1 MSIAARRVLRAGAFR
16 DRLREAL
23 DAQAT
28 TIPLLVLRLPEF
40 AELAWQDG
48 RRAAQ
53 RLERTTVHAFAAAAD
68 RVMRSGDILGHED
81 GSDWFAVAM
90 LSPTRAGAAFAAID
104 ARAAL
109 ERIAATMTF
118 ETGLRMETGWWP
130 IESITEL
137 DAFDATRAAALERG
151 ARERERYEFLA
162 TVGHELRTP
171 LTSIRGYIETL
182 LDGDV
187 DAATSRRFLEIA
199 RREALRLARL
209 VDGML
214 DFSMLD
220 LHVPAANGVT
230 DLGTAIDTA
239 LDALVPIARDS
250 GVTLRSTAPVNE
262 RIRVDADSCVHVLL
276 NVIENAIKY
285 SAEGGKVEV
294 SVSRQDPYICV
305 HVDDNGCGVAPHDRE
320 RIFSYGQRATAAEGV
335 RGKGVGLS
343 IVRAIVE
350 RAGGRVDVADSS
362 LGGARFTI
370 TLPCC
375 SENREFLLPIARRG
389 LQSNGQ

>member
-1 MSIAARRVLRAGAFR
+1 VSVAQRRLLRGEDFLEC
-16 DRLREAL
+16 LREAL
-23 DAQAT
+23 TDRPS
-28 TIPLLVLRLPEF
+28 TIPLLVLRVPEF

-53 RLERTTVHAFAAAAD
+53 RLERTTMRTFASAAD
-68 RVMRSGDILGHED
+68 RVMRDGDILGHDD

-90 LSPTRAGAAFAAID
+90 LSSTRAGAAFGAID

-109 ERIAATMTF
+109 ERVSATMAL
-118 ETGLRMETGWWP
+118 ETGRRMESGWWP
-130 IESITEL
+130 IETLAEI
-137 DAFDATRAAALERG
+137 DAFDATRTAALEHG

-182 LDGDV
+182 LDGEV
-187 DAATSRRFLEIA
+187 DADTSRRFLEVA

-209 VDGML
+209 VEGIL

-220 LHVPAANGVT
+220 LHKPATQGVT
-230 DLGTAIDTA
+230 DLGAAVHSA
-239 LDALVPIARDS
+239 LDALAPIAHES
-250 GVTLRSTAPVNE
+250 GVLLRQSSLIAACV
-262 RIRVDADSCVHVLL
+262 RVDADSCMHALL

-285 SAEGGKVEV
+285 SGSGGVVEICANHE
-294 SVSRQDPYICV
+294 DGFICV
-305 HVDDNGCGVAPHDRE
+305 HVDDNGSGVACDDRE
-320 RIFSYGQRATAAEGV
+320 RIFSYGQRAYVREGI

-343 IVRAIVE
+343 IVRTIVE
-350 RAGGRVDVADSS
+350 RAGGRVEVGASH

-370 TLPCC
+370 ALP
-375 SENREFLLPIARRG
+375 R
-389 LQSNGQ
+389 LQA